1 MLVIGERRGA
11 CALRGCKLERWWRM
25 NDLRCGVRGEECF
38 LSLIGGGTSM
48 TRKRSYEGGG
58 SGGRKEQKMALLF
71 FTVAKFIP
79 SAGWRSLVWLQTRE
93 RLLIK
98 SSSLSTCGQ
107 RSSSN
112 ARSSKMNME
121 PERLFLQ
128 ALCWMELE
136 SEKQNRKVLH
146 RPVSL
151 FLFLAY
157 DEKRHSATS
166 TQG

>member
-1 MLVIGERRGA
+1 
-11 CALRGCKLERWWRM
+11 
-25 NDLRCGVRGEECF
+25 
-38 LSLIGGGTSM
+38 M
-48 TRKRSYEGGG
+48 TRKRSCKGEGI
-58 SGGRKEQKMALLF
+58 GGRKKQKMALLF

-79 SAGWRSLVWLQTRE
+79 SAGWRSLGRLQTRE

-121 PERLFLQ
+121 PERLFLRS
-128 ALCWMELE
+128 LCWTELE

-146 RPVSL
+146 RAVSL
-151 FLFLAY
+151 FFFVGVRRKKALSHF
-157 DEKRHSATS
+157 HSGLNNYCTS
-166 TQG
+166 D

>member
-1 MLVIGERRGA
+1 
-11 CALRGCKLERWWRM
+11 
-25 NDLRCGVRGEECF
+25 
-38 LSLIGGGTSM
+38 M
-48 TRKRSYEGGG
+48 TRKRSCEGGG

-79 SAGWRSLVWLQTRE
+79 SAGWRSLGWLQTRE
-93 RLLIK
+93 RFLIK

-121 PERLFLQ
+121 PERLFFQ
-128 ALCWMELE
+128 SLCWTELE

-146 RPVSL
+146 RAVSL
-151 FLFLAY
+151 FFFFFGVRRKKALSHFHSGLNNYCTSEGSRGILA
-157 DEKRHSATS
+157 ESARLIAFSS
-166 TQG
+166 TCSLSGETLAVALACSNL

>member
-1 MLVIGERRGA
+1 
-11 CALRGCKLERWWRM
+11 
-25 NDLRCGVRGEECF
+25 
-38 LSLIGGGTSM
+38 M
-48 TRKRSYEGGG
+48 TRKRSCEGGG

-79 SAGWRSLVWLQTRE
+79 SAGWRSLGWLQTRE

-121 PERLFLQ
+121 PEWLFLHP
-128 ALCWMELE
+128 LCWMELE

-146 RPVSL
+146 RPV
-151 FLFLAY
+151 FLFFVVGVRRKKALSHFHSGLNNYCTSEGSTGILA
-157 DEKRHSATS
+157 ESARLARF
-166 TQG
+166 QGKH